1 MECFNHRRGAKFS
14 NYAAWWIKQSITRAI
29 ADSGRTIRVPVHV
42 TESLRMI
49 RKAQLDASTGSE
61 ATPRDIS
68 RLTELPLEKVQK
80 LLNIPED
87 PVSLNTAE
95 EQMAVEQIVDL
106 RTPSLDDVCA
116 TSAMQV
122 VARQLVECLSPKET
136 EVIRTAS
143 RLPQRPPRSS
153 GRLRHRS

>member
-1 MECFNHRRGAKFS
+1 MECFNHRRGAKFP